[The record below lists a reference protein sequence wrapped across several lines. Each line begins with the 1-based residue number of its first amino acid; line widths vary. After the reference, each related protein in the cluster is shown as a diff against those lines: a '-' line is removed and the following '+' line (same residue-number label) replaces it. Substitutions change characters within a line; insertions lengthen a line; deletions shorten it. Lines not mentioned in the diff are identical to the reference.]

1 MHSVMEEIQKITLR
15 KAKRTSTSQVFL
27 GGVEASSCSPT
38 MVQNNREL
46 ALELNK
52 AKSRIKELEEKG
64 FSSKA
69 EHFLLMEKYSLL
81 DAQLQRMRD
90 EQQTINID
98 AGELKKFC
106 RHLRPTLDKA
116 LEKLLQSSEFLDEAY
131 KSVSQFL
138 QTIDWRDGDNHRD
151 FSPKY
156 GEPLKTPCDKDESSQ
171 MSREAALSLTRLT
184 PSPSSS
190 SSSDNSEMASSHHDD
205 VSTCCTSTP
214 LEGSYDD
221 RRTIS
226 EPLNTSLAD
235 VSFHL
240 ILDSPPDK
248 RSVNSMDF
256 SGDTKQTDMDTDC
269 SLLDSYDI
277 NPITTSPD
285 FSVIKEEKFTKHR
298 LESTPEEGEIKRFA
312 ADSSASNTSPSATL
326 LCVGRRTS
334 KRRSTIDEFTS
345 YKEPSI
351 HKKLR
356 QGDPF
361 TDCSLFQPSQHKL
374 NFAGKRKN
382 YEEK

>member
-1 MHSVMEEIQKITLR
+1 MFIFSID
-15 KAKRTSTSQVFL
+15 
-27 GGVEASSCSPT
+27 
-38 MVQNNREL
+38 
-46 ALELNK
+46 K

-64 FSSKA
+64 FSSKPD
-69 EHFLLMEKYSLL
+69 HFLLMEKYSLL
-81 DAQLQRMRD
+81 DAQLQRMKD
-90 EQQTINID
+90 EQQTTNID
-98 AGELKKFC
+98 AGKLKKFF

-131 KSVSQFL
+131 KLVSQFL

-156 GEPLKTPCDKDESSQ
+156 GEPLKTLCDKDQSTQ
-171 MSREAALSLTRLT
+171 LSREAALSLTRLT

-190 SSSDNSEMASSHHDD
+190 SSSDNSEMASSHHDEA
-205 VSTCCTSTP
+205 STCCASTP
-214 LEGSYDD
+214 LKGSYDD

-235 VSFHL
+235 ISFHL
-240 ILDSPPDK
+240 VLDSPPDK
-248 RSVNSMDF
+248 RSVSSMDF
-256 SGDTKQTDMDTDC
+256 SDDTKETDMDADC
-269 SLLDSYDI
+269 SLFDSYDV

-285 FSVIKEEKFTKHR
+285 FSAIKEEFTKHR
-298 LESTPEEGEIKRFA
+298 LELTPEEGEIKRFA
-312 ADSSASNTSPSATL
+312 ADSAASNTSPSSTL

-345 YKEPSI
+345 YKELSI

-361 TDCSLFQPSQHKL
+361 TDGSLFQPSQHKL
-374 NFAGKRKN
+374 NFTGKRKKITKKN
-382 YEEK
+382 NGSLK